1 MQIARG
7 LAAAH
12 EKGIVHRD
20 LKPENLFVTKDGRVK
35 ILDFGLAKLTQP
47 QSSSEHSAPTFT
59 EGTEAGRGD
68 GHGGLHVAGAGAGTI
83 GRPSGRHLRFR
94 RDSVRD
100 AGGQTGVSEA
110 DLAGDHDGDLER
122 RAAGH
127 FAGRAEH
134 SAGIAAG
141 GASLSGKE
149 PGAALSVGFRSG
161 VRAGRAVGLWGV
173 IILEGCECAIGARKR
188 WKVIVPATVM
198 VLALSVGSY
207 FYFHRTPNLTDKDT
221 VVLTD
226 FANSTGDPI
235 FDDTL
240 KTALNISLRQS
251 PFLNFVPQGQIA
263 ETLHMMARPAG
274 TRLTPEVARELCQRA
289 HAKAM
294 IEGAIGSLGSEYVLG
309 LKAVACQS
317 GDTLAQEQ
325 ATAESKDKVVE
336 ALGELATKLRGEL
349 GESLSTVQRFDVPL
363 AYATTPSL
371 DALKQ
376 YSLAQRAEYEKGA
389 AASVPYLSHA
399 IELDPNFAVGY
410 LMLGDSY
417 ASMGEMARANEYL
430 TKAFQLRDHANERE
444 KLQIGGDY
452 YTDVTGELDQAAK
465 TFQEEIEDYPGE
477 HAAYGNLGV
486 VYAEQGQYDRAA
498 EITRQCIRVFPG
510 DTAAYANLSGYLLA
524 QQRFGES
531 RQVIQEALARKTDNF
546 GFHTSLYALAFLGA
560 DPAAMTEQQKW
571 FAIQPDY
578 ESSGLSLASDTEAY
592 GGRQG
597 KARELTRQTVD
608 SAIRDDNK
616 ESGAIFQA
624 IAAQREAV
632 YGNAAEAM
640 NDAAEA
646 LKLAPTSEGAESEAG
661 LALALA
667 GDTAKAESVA
677 QDLEQRF
684 PLDTQM
690 QMLWL
695 PAIRAQVAL
704 DRKNAAAAETAVQ
717 APSDAELGTISF
729 VPNVSC
735 LYSVY
740 VRGESYLAAGQGSAA
755 AAEFQRILDHGG
767 IVWNCWT
774 GALARLG
781 VARANAMEA
790 GAAQGADADAARVR
804 ALAAYRDFLTLWK
817 EADLGI
823 PILIAAKA
831 EYARLQ

>member
-1 MQIARG
+1 ELSGAILSEAPAPFPASVPAG
-7 LAAAH
+7 LRAIVLRCLEKSPADRYQGAAEVRAALQRLKQDPVSEDRPAASRVGEGTAKPHAVRFGKLWKIAAA
-12 EKGIVHRD
+12 V
-20 LKPENLFVTKDGRVK
+20 V
-35 ILDFGLAKLTQP
+35 LAVLL
-47 QSSSEHSAPTFT
+47 
-59 EGTEAGRGD
+59 AG
-68 GHGGLHVAGAGAGTI
+68 GGLYY
-83 GRPSGRHLRFR
+83 RSYRNR
-94 RDSVRD
+94 R
-100 AGGQTGVSEA
+100 
-110 DLAGDHDGDLER
+110 
-122 RAAGH
+122 
-127 FAGRAEH
+127 
-134 SAGIAAG
+134 
-141 GASLSGKE
+141 
-149 PGAALSVGFRSG
+149 
-161 VRAGRAVGLWGV
+161 
-173 IILEGCECAIGARKR
+173 
-188 WKVIVPATVM
+188 
-198 VLALSVGSY
+198 
-207 FYFHRTPNLTDKDT
+207 LTAKDT